1 MTSEASHP
9 DIEVWVAAPPMLQ
22 TDGGTR
28 ERFGQSDSFG
38 DTDEVELQ
46 SKVLDLW
53 RRRAAKVDPAEFL
66 DSWKKAFKAVEAIF
80 AADSEPDQKSKY
92 VLDSVTAKLSLTAS
106 GKVAFVAE
114 LSGEVAFEATF
125 KRRQ

>member
-1 MTSEASHP
+1 MTTQASQP

-22 TDGGTR
+22 AEDNPGEGY
-28 ERFGQSDSFG
+28 GQSDSFG
-38 DTDEVELQ
+38 NADEVELQ

-53 RRRAAKVDPAEFL
+53 KRRAARVDPAEFL
-66 DSWKKAFKAVEAIF
+66 DSWKKAFQAVEAIF
-80 AADSEPDQKSKY
+80 TADSEPNQKSKY